1 MMKTSNLLV
10 IGDVNLDVL
19 VRVKRFPV
27 KDDEVEAQS
36 LDRFPG
42 GDAAN
47 IAAQAAK
54 LGLRTSLI
62 ASIGNDEAGRQ
73 LKVALQRLGV
83 DVSAVQSTSNKS
95 TGTVTAIVRSDG
107 ERNLITYR
115 GANSDLRLNE
125 MHREFLRAASIV
137 HLSDPQPQIVT
148 ALPGLLDADGP
159 EISLDPGAITADRG
173 LDQLDPILRI
183 TRYFFTNE
191 TELMLLTSA
200 ETVEKGA
207 EILLNRG
214 PEFVFLKRGGDGC
227 QVFTRSGN
235 FTAPGIQVNVVD
247 TTGSGDAFDAGML
260 YALCQK
266 MPLETAARLANITG
280 GLTAE
285 AVGSQSSQPGL
296 QQVMQYLKGGG

>member
-1 MMKTSNLLV
+1 MKTSNLV
-10 IGDVNLDVL
+10 VVGDVNLDVL

-27 KDDEVEAQS
+27 RDDEVEAQS

-47 IAAQAAK
+47 ISAQAAK

-62 ASIGNDEAGRQ
+62 ASVGNDEIGRM
-73 LKVALQRLGV
+73 LKIGLQHLGV
-83 DVSAVQSTSNKS
+83 DVTAVQSTSS
-95 TGTVTAIVRSDG
+95 QTTGTVIAIVRSDG

-115 GANSDLRLNE
+115 GANSDLKLE
-125 MHREFLRAASIV
+125 EIHREFLHGAAIV
-137 HLSDPQPQIVT
+137 HLSDPQPQIIA
-148 ALPGLLDADGP
+148 ALPGLMGADGP
-159 EISLDPGAITADRG
+159 DISLDPGAITADRG
-173 LDQLDPILRI
+173 LEQLESILHI

-191 TELMLLTSA
+191 TELQLLTKA
-200 ETVEKGA
+200 ETVEQGI

-214 PEFVFLKRGGDGC
+214 PEVVFLKRGANGC
-227 QVFTRSGN
+227 RVFTRGKS
-235 FTAPGIQVNVVD
+235 FHEPGIQVNVVD

-266 MPLETAARLANITG
+266 MPLETAARFANIAG

-285 AVGSQSSQPGL
+285 AVGGQTSQPDL
-296 QQVMQYLKGGG
+296 QQVMQYLKRGD